1 MATELA
7 LQLLPASLRGVPFH
21 VVGAEGE
28 FGRRTQVHE
37 YPQRD
42 KPYAEDLGRATRGI
56 RVEALLVGLDYIDQ
70 ANAFIA
76 AVEAPGP
83 ATLVHPWLGTMQ
95 VSLRNPAR
103 VRFDSGLG
111 QAVVSLDLVEAGE
124 LTFPSATISSQAQ
137 SQTAADELAA
147 AAGDGFADVF
157 STDSLPAFVS
167 DMAASQFDSALGALQ
182 SLGGAQSPLAGWVTQ
197 LGGWA
202 DQAVSLFDDVAAL
215 AGSLL
220 DQLDLSDIVAAL
232 AGADVSAAPTYAS
245 AALPLANVGSL
256 GGLVQAIVA
265 VAGTGGAGGTLG
277 APAVPVGLT
286 PARRQQVLNTG
297 AINALVRQAMLAQ
310 AVGISSVIDVTV
322 QADAYA
328 ARDALCNALDL
339 ESLQAGD
346 AVYPV
351 LQAARRAVWADLT
364 ARASQSAR
372 LVSTTPGEVLP
383 ALVLAYD
390 LYEDASRADEIAARN
405 RIAHPGFLPP
415 IPLQVL
421 SR

>member
-21 VVGAEGE
+21 VVDAEGE
-28 FGRRTQVHE
+28 FGRRMQVHE

-56 RVEALLVGLDYIDQ
+56 RVEALLVGLDYIEQ

-83 ATLVHPWLGTMQ
+83 ATLVHPWLGTMK

-111 QAVVSLDLVEAGE
+111 RAVVSLDLVEAGE
-124 LTFPSATISSQAQ
+124 LAFPSATVSSQAQ
-137 SQTAADELAA
+137 SQSAADELAA
-147 AAGDGFADVF
+147 AAGDGFADTF
-157 STDSLPAFVS
+157 SIDSLPAFVS
-167 DMAASQFDSALGALQ
+167 DTAASQFDAALGALQ
-182 SLGGAQSPLAGWVTQ
+182 TLGGALSPLSGWVTQ
-197 LGGWA
+197 LSSWTE
-202 DQAVSLFDDVAAL
+202 QAVALFGDATAL

-220 DQLDLSDIVAAL
+220 DQLDMSDIVAAL

-245 AALPLANVGSL
+245 AALPVANVGGL
-256 GGLVQAIVA
+256 GGLVQAIVG
-265 VAGTGGAGGTLG
+265 VAGTGGAGGTLS
-277 APAVPVGLT
+277 APLLASGLT

-310 AVGISSVIDVTV
+310 AVGISSVVDVTV
-322 QADAYA
+322 QSDAYA
-328 ARDALCNALDL
+328 VRDALCRALDL
-339 ESLQAGD
+339 ESLGAHD
-346 AVYPV
+346 AVYTA
-351 LQAARRAVWADLT
+351 LQSARRAVWADLT

-372 LVSTTPGEVLP
+372 LVSTTPGEVVP

-390 LYEDASRADEIAARN
+390 LYEDAARADEIAARN

-415 IPLQVL
+415 VPLQVL